1 MSGSQQ
7 QFGYIHF
14 FRRDNNS
21 WLGCLNPMMTA
32 DAWAEADRINGNPDE
47 EVYAKVLADNTS
59 TSPEVPKQ

>member
-1 MSGSQQ
+1 
-7 QFGYIHF
+7 
-14 FRRDNNS
+14 
-21 WLGCLNPMMTA
+21 MMTA